1 MKKRLFIGIMISSI
15 ILTGC
20 GDKEE
25 KVDLKEDIS
34 DTIQIENSDEAKL
47 ICTKDAVYD
56 DYNYSVGA
64 KYVVFTDDEDM
75 VTKIVSREIIA
86 LGTDDKDALEQY
98 KAAFE
103 DDHKIPSQY
112 DGYEG
117 KVTTEGRQIISDTT
131 IDYTKFDLKKFV
143 EDNDLDASFDPDD
156 ELKLDNIEARY
167 VSLGSVCEKK

>member
-1 MKKRLFIGIMISSI
+1 
-15 ILTGC
+15 
-20 GDKEE
+20 
-25 KVDLKEDIS
+25 
-34 DTIQIENSDEAKL
+34 
-47 ICTKDAVYD
+47 
-56 DYNYSVGA
+56 
-64 KYVVFTDDEDM
+64 M

-131 IDYTKFDLKKFV
+131 IDYTKFNLKKFV